1 MRRRPRRPA
10 VKGVGTFMYQY
21 TAAQWLLLFF
31 CYCFFGWVWETGLV
45 SIRSRTFTNRGFLFG
60 PWIPIYG
67 FGAVIILWL
76 TLPARENLI
85 LVYLLGMTGATA
97 LEYVTGAAMERIFHV
112 RYWDYSAQPLNL
124 NGHICLFCSLGWG
137 VFSVLLVRVI
147 HPPIETI
154 VLAVHPLL
162 TELLSFVLLAAF
174 TVDTT
179 RSVQEALHLRE
190 LLAQLAENNET
201 LVKIQKRLDEAAAS
215 LAENSAQ
222 LRRRMDEMEVR
233 LQELRAGAQLSR
245 AAGRQALESAL
256 EEARQRRK
264 NLLELLNEKVD
275 AVLES
280 AQRETPLAEDLRSF
294 KEKLR
299 SVELNMAARK
309 DRDFHR
315 AAGLLRRN
323 PSAISRRHGR
333 ELEQLRR
340 FDARRRRKRQ

>member
-1 MRRRPRRPA
+1 
-10 VKGVGTFMYQY
+10 MYQY
-21 TAAQWLLLFF
+21 TSAQWLLIFF
-31 CYCFFGWVWETGLV
+31 SYCFLGWVWETGLV

-76 TLPARENLI
+76 TLPVRENIVLI
-85 LVYLLGMTGATA
+85 YLLGMTGATV
-97 LEYVTGAAMERIFHV
+97 LEYVTGAVMERIFHV
-112 RYWDYSAQPLNL
+112 RYWDYSSQPLNL

-147 HPPIETI
+147 HPPIERL
-154 VLAVHPLL
+154 VLAIYPLI
-162 TELLSFVLLAAF
+162 TELLSFALLAAF
-174 TVDTT
+174 TVDVT

-190 LLAQLAENNET
+190 LLTQLAENNET
-201 LVKIQKRLDEAAAS
+201 LIKIQKRLDEAAAS

-222 LRRRMDEMEVR
+222 LRARLDEMEER
-233 LQELRAGAQLSR
+233 LQELKSSDISLS
-245 AAGRQALESAL
+245 AGRQALESAL
-256 EEARQRRK
+256 EEARLRRK
-264 NLLELLNEKVD
+264 KLLALLNEKVD

-280 AQRETPLAEDLRSF
+280 AQRETSLSADLRSF

-299 SVELNMAARK
+299 GVELGMATRK
-309 DRDFHR
+309 DRDFRR

-323 PSAISRRHGR
+323 PSAISRRHAP

-340 FDARRRRKRQ
+340 FGSRKSKKQ